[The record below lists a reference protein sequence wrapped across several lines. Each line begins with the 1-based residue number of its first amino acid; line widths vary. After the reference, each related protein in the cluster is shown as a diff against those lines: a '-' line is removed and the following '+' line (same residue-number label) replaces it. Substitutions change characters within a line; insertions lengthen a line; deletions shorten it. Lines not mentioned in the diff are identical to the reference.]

1 MVFCFR
7 DLLTFKSTWSNIH
20 PLGECFL
27 SSFFSTGTKF
37 GDDSFWVLKTTGYF
51 VRDMGQSNLWD
62 ILLQFETN
70 AVQVGLRIMQSNFYL
85 QHYFASAGN
94 DLFMFVI
101 YSKRSFGFM
110 YPTFLLYLL
119 AHKKFTSLKVNL
131 SSFKL
136 NSVKLNAVMGT
147 SRVFSQL
154 EQNNHLTLIQSPER
168 KLATTMRWNPFWNI
182 YHTVIIRMFKKF
194 MKSLVKMSVY
204 H

>member
-1 MVFCFR
+1 MRYFIAIWDKRC
-7 DLLTFKSTWSNIH
+7 
-20 PLGECFL
+20 
-27 SSFFSTGTKF
+27 SSRTK
-37 GDDSFWVLKTTGYF
+37 
-51 VRDMGQSNLWD
+51 N
-62 ILLQFETN
+62 N
-70 AVQVGLRIMQSNFYL
+70 AVKFLFATL
-85 QHYFASAGN
+85 YFASAGN

-110 YPTFLLYLL
+110 YPTFLLFLL
-119 AHKKFTSLKVNL
+119 AHKKFTFLKVNL
-131 SSFKL
+131 FSFKL

-182 YHTVIIRMFKKF
+182 YRTVIIRKFKKF
-194 MKSLVKMSVY
+194 MKSLVKMSLY

>member
-1 MVFCFR
+1 MRYFIAIWDKRC
-7 DLLTFKSTWSNIH
+7 
-20 PLGECFL
+20 
-27 SSFFSTGTKF
+27 SSRTK
-37 GDDSFWVLKTTGYF
+37 
-51 VRDMGQSNLWD
+51 N
-62 ILLQFETN
+62 N
-70 AVQVGLRIMQSNFYL
+70 AVKFLFATL
-85 QHYFASAGN
+85 YFASAGN

-110 YPTFLLYLL
+110 YPTFLLFLL
-119 AHKKFTSLKVNL
+119 AHKKFTFLKVNL
-131 SSFKL
+131 CSFKL

-182 YHTVIIRMFKKF
+182 YHKKF